1 MVTPRYSNYYDY
13 DVVYILINLFYGKG
27 LKMQKI
33 CYEKV
38 LFTKSCLNI
47 LIYER
52 KYVKKSRFFKESSE
66 KIKYQ
71 GQILKK
77 TQKSHIINCKTNS
90 QVRFLPSCRERTK
103 IRILAWRWRR
113 QAG

>member
-1 MVTPRYSNYYDY
+1 MEKR
-13 DVVYILINLFYGKG
+13 
-27 LKMQKI
+27 LKMQRFAMK
-33 CYEKV
+33 KV
-38 LFTKSCLNI
+38 LLYQELFEYFN
-47 LIYER
+47 YER
-52 KYVKKSRFFKESSE
+52 KYVKKSHFFKESSE

>member
-1 MVTPRYSNYYDY
+1 MEKR
-13 DVVYILINLFYGKG
+13 
-27 LKMQKI
+27 LKMQRFAMK
-33 CYEKV
+33 KV
-38 LFTKSCLNI
+38 LLYQELFEYFN
-47 LIYER
+47 YER
-52 KYVKKSRFFKESSE
+52 KYVKKAVFQKKFG
-66 KIKYQ
+66 KIKSQ

>member
-1 MVTPRYSNYYDY
+1 MEKR
-13 DVVYILINLFYGKG
+13 
-27 LKMQKI
+27 LKMQRFAMK
-33 CYEKV
+33 KV
-38 LFTKSCLNI
+38 LLYQELFEYFN
-47 LIYER
+47 YER
-52 KYVKKSRFFKESSE
+52 KYVKKSRFFKKSSE

>member
-1 MVTPRYSNYYDY
+1 MEKR
-13 DVVYILINLFYGKG
+13 
-27 LKMQKI
+27 LKMQRFAMK
-33 CYEKV
+33 KV
-38 LFTKSCLNI
+38 LFYQELFEYFN
-47 LIYER
+47 YER

>member
-1 MVTPRYSNYYDY
+1 KASENA
-13 DVVYILINLFYGKG
+13 
-27 LKMQKI
+27 KI
-33 CYEKV
+33 CYEKKV
-38 LFTKSCLNI
+38 LLYQELFEYFN
-47 LIYER
+47 YER